1 LWKILL
7 FWGYE
12 WLDVGQL
19 RDAFSFVV

>member
-12 WLDVGQL
+12 WLDVEQV
-19 RDAFSFVV
+19 RDAISFEV